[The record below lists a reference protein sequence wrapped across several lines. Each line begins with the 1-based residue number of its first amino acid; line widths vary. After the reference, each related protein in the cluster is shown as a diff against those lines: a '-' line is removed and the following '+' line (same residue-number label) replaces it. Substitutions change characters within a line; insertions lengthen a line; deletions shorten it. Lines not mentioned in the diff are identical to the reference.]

1 MTARSYHFGTAAIAA
16 AIVAFAA
23 PAAAEV
29 RCDAVT
35 PAAVESICGK
45 KTHVVAGAG
54 EDSGEKDCSR
64 LLSADDAPGAK
75 AGAVSVHL
83 MKTANPLTQDP
94 KWTEVKSVPGFDAA
108 FSYKDQVPTGEVV
121 STVAAARGGHV
132 AFVTMVGTPL
142 CTAEQATQIA
152 NLALPAPSAD
162 SRGTAF
168 EAAASGPETRDGA
181 KLLVTAYAIIWLL
194 MTAYLGFLWRGQK
207 SIASRIDGLERAID
221 RAERAEKRE
230 EPPKKAKA
238 KPKPKDEK
246 DEEED

>member
-1 MTARSYHFGTAAIAA
+1 MSSRLYQLGTALLAA
-16 AIVAFAA
+16 ALVAVAS

-29 RCDAVT
+29 RCDGVT
-35 PAAVESICGK
+35 PAAVEKICGV

-54 EDSGEKDCSR
+54 DDAGEKDCNR
-64 LLSADDAPGAK
+64 LLSADDVPAAK
-75 AGAVSVHL
+75 PGAVSLHL
-83 MKTANPLTQDP
+83 MKAMTPLTQDS
-94 KWTEVKSVPGFDAA
+94 KWTDVKSVPGFDAA
-108 FSYKDQVPTGEVV
+108 FSYREQVPTGDVV
-121 STVAAARGGHV
+121 SVVAATRGGNV

-142 CTAEQATQIA
+142 CTTEQATQIA
-152 NLALPAPSAD
+152 NLALPAPTAD

-230 EPPKKAKA
+230 EPKKKAKA
-238 KPKPKDEK
+238 KPTDDE
-246 DEEED
+246 DEDED